1 MTERT
6 RNGAETVRE
15 NKKKKKRLD
24 ITCIICAFI
33 GMLYLLNLNS
43 IFEESAFL

>member
-6 RNGAETVRE
+6 RNGAETVRGG
-15 NKKKKKRLD
+15 KKRLD
-24 ITCIICAFI
+24 ITCFICVSI

-43 IFEESAFL
+43 ILEESAFL

>member
-15 NKKKKKRLD
+15 KKKKRLD

>member
-15 NKKKKKRLD
+15 KKKKKRLD